1 MWLKNT
7 KFFYII
13 ARSWEDIS
21 DKITLRFSRE
31 ETLVKLY
38 ASTYWNFQRWSLSKA
53 KLFTNWQKQYYKHSH
68 VIIQIFILRTNDA
81 QNDLMTLK
89 KIFFSAFSLLKITS
103 NKLLR
108 ATKRLTLDFI
118 KILKERENIALTSA
132 NKRLLRDIRYFTP
145 KKKEG
150 EKKAD
155 CYLLQK
161 E

>member
-1 MWLKNT
+1 
-7 KFFYII
+7 
-13 ARSWEDIS
+13 
-21 DKITLRFSRE
+21 
-31 ETLVKLY
+31 
-38 ASTYWNFQRWSLSKA
+38 
-53 KLFTNWQKQYYKHSH
+53 
-68 VIIQIFILRTNDA
+68 
-81 QNDLMTLK
+81 MTLK